1 MKDMLER
8 GLWADYFNEF
18 NKRNQARPTWLQ
30 VFGEMGAQSE
40 EQGLPLAGISFE
52 DKGVDAPRVQIMLG
66 GTSTLQQG
74 HLTHML
80 TNVESIAPQLGADGR
95 DEAIEF
101 VDKQGQT
108 TLLIFKHRARIAMH
122 ADAGSPS

>member
-8 GLWADYFNEF
+8 DLWADYFDGFNER
-18 NKRNQARPTWLQ
+18 NKARPTWLQ
-30 VFGEMGAQSE
+30 VFGDMGAQSE
-40 EQGLPLAGISFE
+40 EQGLPLAGISLE

-66 GTSTLQQG
+66 GTSAIQQE
-74 HLTHML
+74 HLTHMIS
-80 TNVESIAPQLGADGR
+80 NVEHIVPQLGLDGR

-108 TLLIFKHRARIAMH
+108 SLLVFKHRARMA
-122 ADAGSPS
+122 APSPPALLV